1 MKKITLQDIARLAGV
16 SKTTVSAVLNNRAKE
31 YGIRAETEQK
41 VKDIAK
47 QFNYAPNKMA
57 RGLRLKKTQTI
68 GLVIPDLSNW
78 FFSQIAGFLYEVAAE
93 ADYHLYVTSSKFNE
107 KEEHKTINDLLAWH
121 IDGLIVASMMK
132 KEQIPRNFLH
142 SQIPIV
148 YIDRRIESENI
159 SWVASDN
166 QQGAYDLIN
175 YMCSTGIREI
185 CYLGAN
191 QNISTLV
198 DRLEGYRRAL
208 DEHGIRFNPELVV
221 FTNKFTAADGYQLVK
236 TLFTQRK
243 GFPEAIFAASC
254 DFMVGVLRFLKDEFQ
269 EIPQTLKLA
278 AYDNHELL
286 DFLSVKFPSVQQDT
300 ARMAQAAFSL
310 LTRAMNGERNV
321 QHQLIPTKL
330 IIRA

>member
-1 MKKITLQDIARLAGV
+1 
-16 SKTTVSAVLNNRAKE
+16 
-31 YGIRAETEQK
+31 
-41 VKDIAK
+41 
-47 QFNYAPNKMA
+47 
-57 RGLRLKKTQTI
+57 
-68 GLVIPDLSNW
+68 
-78 FFSQIAGFLYEVAAE
+78 
-93 ADYHLYVTSSKFNE
+93 
-107 KEEHKTINDLLAWH
+107 
-121 IDGLIVASMMK
+121 
-132 KEQIPRNFLH
+132 
-142 SQIPIV
+142 
-148 YIDRRIESENI
+148 
-159 SWVASDN
+159 
-166 QQGAYDLIN
+166 
-175 YMCSTGIREI
+175 MCSTGIREI

>member
-1 MKKITLQDIARLAGV
+1 MKKVSLQEIAKLAGV

-41 VKDIAK
+41 VKDTAAR
-47 QFNYAPNKMA
+47 FNYAPNKMA

-68 GLVIPDLSNW
+68 GLVVPDVSNW
-78 FFSQIAGFLYEVAAE
+78 FFSQLSASLQKVAAE
-93 ADYHLYVTSSKFNE
+93 AAYHLYITASNYNE
-107 KEEHKTINDLLAWH
+107 EEEYRTINDLLAWH

-132 KEQIPRNFLH
+132 KEQIPQNFLH

-148 YIDRRIESENI
+148 YVDRRIESDNI

-166 QQGAYDLIN
+166 TQGAYDLIS
-175 YMCSTGIREI
+175 YLCSTGVREI
-185 CYLGAN
+185 YYLGGLET
-191 QNISTLV
+191 ISTFIHRV
-198 DRLEGYRRAL
+198 EGYRRAL
-208 DEHGIRFNPELVV
+208 EEHDIRFNPDQV
-221 FTNKFTAADGYQLVK
+221 FEDGFTAADGYALMRKIVA
-236 TLFTQRK
+236 QRN

-254 DFMVGVLRFLKDEFQ
+254 DFMVGLLQFIKDDVK
-269 EIPQTLKLA
+269 EIPPTLKIA

-300 ARMAQAAFSL
+300 DGMAAAAFDL
-310 LTRAMNGERNV
+310 LSRAMDGERNV

-330 IIRA
+330 VVRA